1 MSSSSQTT
9 NPFLNETTFGRSPSP
24 VTVSSF
30 GESTL
35 ETPSSGRKACFDSV
49 SSSFTNM
56 NPGRGYPQ
64 IEIESGVWVFD
75 STILDINELHKQ
87 CVEKDW
93 ISASD
98 SVFAIVNEEL
108 ITLEPFD
115 KPRSC
120 EIEGCGCEEGANT
133 AMSESDGEGESAN
146 DADNEASES

>member
-1 MSSSSQTT
+1 MLSHQTI
-9 NPFLNETTFGRSPSP
+9 NETTFGRAPSP
-24 VTVSSF
+24 VTVTSL
-30 GESTL
+30 GESTP
-35 ETPSSGRKACFDSV
+35 ETPLSGSRACFGS
-49 SSSFTNM
+49 SSSFANM
-56 NPGRGYPQ
+56 DPGRGYPQ
-64 IEIESGVWVFD
+64 IEIETGIWVFD
-75 STILDINELHKQ
+75 STISDINELHKQ

-133 AMSESDGEGESAN
+133 TMSENEGESAN
-146 DADNEASES
+146 DADDETSES